1 MCSISEKDT
10 QTDMN
15 LDFRDFLKK
24 VPIDSD
30 NEEEKNEYY

>member
-24 VPIDSD
+24 VAIESD
-30 NEEEKNEYY
+30 DEEERN